1 MHAVQSNE
9 EKKRFRWSTST
20 CSIDTTPM
28 LAKLCCAVVRAM
40 GKDVDPPLIPGIP
53 GDPVVDGKFAK
64 DADSEP
70 GTSMDSGQAR
80 LHALGYRQELRRTF
94 NAFTSFAC
102 GLALMANS
110 SGITGARCC
119 RAALVHTL

>member
-1 MHAVQSNE
+1 MH
-9 EKKRFRWSTST
+9 T
-20 CSIDTTPM
+20 
-28 LAKLCCAVVRAM
+28 CCAVVRAM
-40 GKDVDPPLIPGIP
+40 GKDVDPPLIPGVP
-53 GDPVVDGKFAK
+53 GDPVSDEKYAR

-70 GTSMDSGQAR
+70 GTIMDSGQAR

-110 SGITGARCC
+110 SGITGWCC
-119 RAALVHTL
+119 CPTAPVPVQ